1 MLYLN
6 ASDFIVKPLKIIAM
20 RKSLPLLSLLTI
32 TSISIEAQQTDRF
45 AYAVTDVR
53 TGANWSYLRQLN
65 LQTGQFSDVLLNGSD
80 YKQVAYD
87 AATKKQITEFTDAK
101 GMGFS
106 LQPAFSSG
114 VAAMA
119 FDKQHNRLYYTPM
132 FIDQLRYIDLKT
144 MKVYYVTGKAFSG
157 HPQKSPDQ
165 GNIITRMV
173 IASDGYGYA
182 MTNDATQMIR
192 FSTNKKLEVEDM
204 GTVVDDPSNK
214 GISIHNSC
222 SSYGGDVVA
231 DDDGNLYVF
240 SARNHVF
247 KVNTESKVATHLGT
261 INGLPSGFTVNGAAV
276 MEDNS
281 ILVASAMS
289 AGSYFKVDVKS
300 MTATPYTVAG
310 TVWQSSDLANGN
322 LLKSGKSPATT
333 PDMLRG
339 AQEPTDSKISIF
351 PNPVTDNQFVLRFNG
366 VDAGNYTVQVTDVTG
381 RQLIQQ
387 AVSVSGDNQ
396 VQRIRM
402 EDNTAKGIYLVKV
415 TDVSSRVVYSSK
427 IVVQ

>member
-1 MLYLN
+1 
-6 ASDFIVKPLKIIAM
+6 M

-32 TSISIEAQQTDRF
+32 SSLTIKAQQTERF

-65 LQTGQFSDVLLNGSD
+65 LQTGQFSDVLLDGTNF
-80 YKQVAYD
+80 KQVAFD
-87 AATKKQITEFTDAK
+87 AASKKEITNFTDTK
-101 GMGFS
+101 GMGFNI
-106 LQPAFSSG
+106 QPAFSSG

-119 FDKQHNRLYYTPM
+119 YDKQHNRLYYTPM

-144 MKVYYVTGKAFSG
+144 MKVYYVTDKAFSG

-182 MTNDATQMIR
+182 MTNDATQLIR
-192 FSTNKKLEVEDM
+192 FSTNKKLEVQDL
-204 GTVVDDPSNK
+204 GTVVDDPANK
-214 GISIHNSC
+214 GISVHNSC
-222 SSYGGDVVA
+222 SSFGGDVIA
-231 DDDGNLYVF
+231 DDDGNLYIF

-247 KVNTESKVATHLGT
+247 KVNLASKVATHMGT
-261 INGLPSGFTVNGAAV
+261 INGLPAGFTVNGAAV

-281 ILVASAMS
+281 VLVASAMT
-289 AGSYFKVDVKS
+289 AGSYYKVDLKS
-300 MTATPYTVAG
+300 LTVTPYAIAG

-322 LLKSGKSPATT
+322 LYNSGKQPVTT
-333 PDMLRG
+333 PDMLSRG
-339 AQEPTDSKISIF
+339 GTDVTDGKISIF
-351 PNPVTDNQFVLRFNG
+351 PNPVTDNQFVIRLNG
-366 VDAGNYTVQVTDVTG
+366 LEAGSYTIQVTDVTG

-387 AVSVSGDNQ
+387 AVNISGDNQ
-396 VQRIRM
+396 VQRIRL
-402 EDNTAKGIYLVKV
+402 EDNTAKGIYLVQLSDTAGK
-415 TDVSSRVVYSSK
+415 TVYSSK

>member
-1 MLYLN
+1 
-6 ASDFIVKPLKIIAM
+6 M

-32 TSISIEAQQTDRF
+32 SSLAIQAQQTDRF

-53 TGANWSYLRQLN
+53 QGANWSFLRQLN

-80 YKQVAYD
+80 FKQVAYD
-87 AATKKQITEFTDAK
+87 AATKKEITSFTDVK
-101 GMGFS
+101 GMGFNT
-106 LQPAFSSG
+106 QPAFSSG

-144 MKVYYVTGKAFSG
+144 MKVYYVADKVFSG

-173 IASDGYGYA
+173 IASDGFGYA
-182 MTNDATQMIR
+182 MTNDATQLIR
-192 FSTNKKLEVEDM
+192 FSTNKKLEIQDL
-204 GTVVDDPSNK
+204 GTVVDDPANK
-214 GISIHNSC
+214 GVSVHNSC
-222 SSYGGDVVA
+222 SSYGGDVIA

-247 KVNTESKVATHLGT
+247 KVNLESKVATHLGT
-261 INGLPSGFTVNGAAV
+261 INGLPAGFTVNGAAV

-281 ILVASAMS
+281 VLVASAMT
-289 AGSYFKVDVKS
+289 AGSYFTVDLKS
-300 MTATPYTVAG
+300 LTASSYTISG
-310 TVWQSSDLANGN
+310 TVWQSSDLANSN
-322 LLKSGKSPATT
+322 LYKSGKQPATA
-333 PDMLRG
+333 PDMLSRG
-339 AQEPTDSKISIF
+339 GTDITDGKISIF
-351 PNPVTDNQFVLRFNG
+351 PNPVTDNQFVIRLNG
-366 VDAGNYTVQVTDVTG
+366 LDAGNYTIQVTDVTG

-387 AVSVSGDNQ
+387 AINISGDNQ
-396 VQRIRM
+396 VQRIRL
-402 EDNTAKGIYLVKV
+402 EENTAKGVYLVQLSNTAGK
-415 TDVSSRVVYSSK
+415 TVYSAK